1 MLIFHLKKEW
11 FEKVKSGE
19 KTHEYRVYNDYWKK
33 RINKLQKDIEFRKQ
47 VLDITSTHPDKV
59 SVCFMCGYPSYDD
72 NDKILYKVVK
82 NISVVDGKNTDL
94 KIDRKVF
101 DIDFGEAKD
110 EKQKI

>member
-19 KTHEYRVYNDYWKK
+19 KTHEYRELTPYWFERVEKLKWAMKENTIIIALCSGYPAQKEFETKSK
-33 RINKLQKDIEFRKQ
+33 RIVYAEL
-47 VLDITSTHPDKV
+47 
-59 SVCFMCGYPSYDD
+59 
-72 NDKILYKVVK
+72 K

-101 DIDFGEAKD
+101 DIKFELLGEK
-110 EKQKI
+110 

>member
-59 SVCFMCGYPSYDD
+59 SICFMCGYPSYDD

-82 NISVVDGKNTDL
+82 NISIVDGKNTDL
-94 KIDRKVF
+94 KINRKVF
-101 DIDFGEAKD
+101 DIDFSEAKD